1 MTVEQLYKE
10 CSRVVG
16 NASDTPALDARI
28 IIQYA
33 LGLDDSAFMLKG
45 PQEVPAIDAER
56 ILGMAHS
63 RRAGTPVAYI
73 TGHRGFF
80 MDDFLVNESTLIPR
94 ADTEVLVEHAISK
107 SKPIILH
114 KSDNIAHTPVNRPL
128 FSILDLCCGT
138 GCIGISLAKALAMD
152 LLIPEPSE
160 CSSGDLI
167 ELTLSDISEGAA
179 TVCRQN
185 ASNILGACNPCKRSK
200 VCWKVVTGDLFS
212 TVGDSRFD
220 IIVTNPPYIRRD
232 VIPTLD
238 EQVRNEP
245 MLALDGG
252 DDGLDAICRIV
263 EDAPKHLVTGGWMLM
278 EIGFDQGDA
287 VKRLFASAGFVDVC
301 VEKDL
306 GGRDRVVIGRI

>member
-1 MTVEQLYKE
+1 MTTEQLYRE
-10 CSRVVG
+10 CSRVIG

-28 IIQYA
+28 IIQDA

-45 PQEVPAIDAER
+45 PHEVPSIDAER
-56 ILGMAHS
+56 ILGMVHS
-63 RRAGTPVAYI
+63 RRDGTPVAYI

-94 ADTEVLVEHAISK
+94 ADTEVLVEHAIAK
-107 SKPIILH
+107 SKPIIQH
-114 KSDNIAHTPVNRPL
+114 KTDNIAHRPVNRPL

-138 GCIGISLAKALAMD
+138 GCIGISLAKALAME
-152 LLIPEPSE
+152 LEKHNA
-160 CSSGDLI
+160 GDLI

-179 TVCRQN
+179 TVCKQN
-185 ASNILGACNPCKRSK
+185 ASNILGACNPCKRSR
-200 VCWKVVTGDLFS
+200 VCWNTVTGDLFS

-252 DDGLDAICRIV
+252 NDGLDVICRIV

-287 VKRLFASAGFVDVC
+287 VKRMFQAAGFVDVS

-306 GGRDRVVIGRI
+306 GGRDRVVMGRI

>member
-1 MTVEQLYKE
+1 MTTRQLYRE
-10 CSRVVG
+10 CSRVIG

-28 IIQYA
+28 IIQDA

-45 PQEVPAIDAER
+45 PHEVPSIDAAR

-63 RRAGTPVAYI
+63 RRDGTPVAYI

-94 ADTEVLVEHAISK
+94 ADTEVLVEHAIAK
-107 SKPIILH
+107 SKPIILY
-114 KSDNIAHTPVNRPL
+114 KADNIAHRPVNRPL

-138 GCIGISLAKALAMD
+138 GCIGISLAKALA
-152 LLIPEPSE
+152 LELEKHNA
-160 CSSGDLI
+160 GDII

-185 ASNILGACNPCKRSK
+185 ASNILGACNPCKPSK
-200 VCWKVVTGDLFS
+200 VWWNVVTGDLFS

-252 DDGLDAICRIV
+252 DDGLDAICRIA
-263 EDAPKHLVTGGWMLM
+263 EDAPKHLVPGGWMLM

-287 VKRLFASAGFVDVC
+287 VKMMFASAGFVDVC

>member
-1 MTVEQLYKE
+1 MTTEQLYRE
-10 CSRVVG
+10 CSRVIG

-45 PQEVPAIDAER
+45 PQEVPSIDAES
-56 ILGMAHS
+56 ILGMVHS
-63 RRAGTPVAYI
+63 RRDGTPVAYI

-107 SKPIILH
+107 SKPIILY
-114 KSDNIAHTPVNRPL
+114 KADNIAHTPVNRPL

-138 GCIGISLAKALAMD
+138 GCIGISLAKALA
-152 LLIPEPSE
+152 LELEKHNE
-160 CSSGDLI
+160 SGFI

-200 VCWKVVTGDLFS
+200 VCWNVVTGDLFS

-220 IIVTNPPYIRRD
+220 IIVTNPPYIRSD

-245 MLALDGG
+245 LLALDGG

>member
-1 MTVEQLYKE
+1 MTVEQLYRE
-10 CSRVVG
+10 CSRVIG

-28 IIQYA
+28 IIQDA
-33 LGLDDSAFMLKG
+33 LGLDDSAFILKG
-45 PQEVPAIDAER
+45 PHEVPSIDAAR

-63 RRAGTPVAYI
+63 RRDGTPVAYI

-114 KSDNIAHTPVNRPL
+114 KTDNIAHRPVNRPL

-138 GCIGISLAKALAMD
+138 GCIGISLAKTLTLELEKHNA
-152 LLIPEPSE
+152 
-160 CSSGDLI
+160 GGFI

-212 TVGDSRFD
+212 TVGDSLFD
-220 IIVTNPPYIRRD
+220 IIVTNPPYIRSD

-245 MLALDGG
+245 LLALDGG

-306 GGRDRVVIGRI
+306 GGCDRVVIGRI

>member
-1 MTVEQLYKE
+1 MTTEQLYRE
-10 CSRVVG
+10 CSRVIG

-28 IIQYA
+28 IIQDA

-45 PQEVPAIDAER
+45 PHEVPSIDAER
-56 ILGMAHS
+56 ILGMVHS
-63 RRAGTPVAYI
+63 RRDGTPVAYI

-94 ADTEVLVEHAISK
+94 ADTEILVEHAISK

-114 KSDNIAHTPVNRPL
+114 KIDNIAHIPANKPL

-138 GCIGISLAKALAMD
+138 GCIGISLAKALAME
-152 LLIPEPSE
+152 LEKHNA
-160 CSSGDLI
+160 GDLI

-179 TVCRQN
+179 TVCKQN
-185 ASNILGACNPCKRSK
+185 ASNILGACNPCKRAR

-212 TVGDSRFD
+212 TVGDSLFD
-220 IIVTNPPYIRRD
+220 IIVTNPPYIRSD

>member
-1 MTVEQLYKE
+1 MTTEQLYRE
-10 CSRVVG
+10 CSRVIG

-28 IIQYA
+28 IIQDA

-45 PQEVPAIDAER
+45 PHEVPSIDAER
-56 ILGMAHS
+56 ILGMVHS
-63 RRAGTPVAYI
+63 RRDGTPVAYI

-94 ADTEVLVEHAISK
+94 ADTEVLVEHAIVK
-107 SKPIILH
+107 LKPIIIS
-114 KSDNIAHTPVNRPL
+114 KTDNIEQSLKNRPPL
-128 FSILDLCCGT
+128 RPLLSILDLCCGT
-138 GCIGISLAKALAMD
+138 GCIGISLAKALAMELARHGID
-152 LLIPEPSE
+152 
-160 CSSGDLI
+160 SSI
-167 ELTLSDISEGAA
+167 KLTLSDVSDEAA
-179 TVCRQN
+179 NVCRKN
-185 ASNILGACNPCKRSK
+185 ASSILDGYK

-212 TVGDSRFD
+212 TVGVSRFD
-220 IIVTNPPYIRRD
+220 VIVTNPPYIRSD
-232 VIPTLD
+232 EIPTLD

-245 MLALDGG
+245 LLALDGG

-263 EDAPKHLVTGGWMLM
+263 EDAPKHLVSGGWMLM

>member
-10 CSRVVG
+10 CSRVIG

-28 IIQYA
+28 IIQDA

-45 PQEVPAIDAER
+45 SQEVPSIDAER

-63 RRAGTPVAYI
+63 RRDGTPVAYI

-80 MDDFLVNESTLIPR
+80 MDDFIVNESTLIPR
-94 ADTEVLVEHAISK
+94 ADTEVLVEHAIAK

-114 KSDNIAHTPVNRPL
+114 KADNIAHRPVNRPL

-138 GCIGISLAKALAMD
+138 GCIGISLAKALA
-152 LLIPEPSE
+152 LELEKHNA
-160 CSSGDLI
+160 GDLI

-179 TVCRQN
+179 TVCKQN
-185 ASNILGACNPCKRSK
+185 ASNILGACNPFKRAR
-200 VCWKVVTGDLFS
+200 VCWNVVTGDLFS

-278 EIGFDQGDA
+278 EIGFDQGDV
-287 VKRLFASAGFVDVC
+287 VKMIFASAGFVDVC

>member
-10 CSRVVG
+10 CSRVIG

-45 PQEVPAIDAER
+45 PQEVPSIDAER

-63 RRAGTPVAYI
+63 RRDGTPVAYI

-80 MDDFLVNESTLIPR
+80 MDDFIVNESTLIPR

-114 KSDNIAHTPVNRPL
+114 KTDNIAHIPANKPL
-128 FSILDLCCGT
+128 FSILDMCCGT
-138 GCIGISLAKALAMD
+138 GCIGISLAKALA
-152 LLIPEPSE
+152 LELEKHNA
-160 CSSGDLI
+160 GDI
-167 ELTLSDISEGAA
+167 IDLTLSDISEDAA
-179 TVCRQN
+179 AVCRQN
-185 ASNILGACNPCKRSK
+185 ALNILGSCNPCKRSR
-200 VCWKVVTGDLFS
+200 VCWNVVTGDLFS

-278 EIGFDQGDA
+278 EIGFDQGDT
-287 VKRLFASAGFVDVC
+287 VKMMFASAGFVDVC

>member
-1 MTVEQLYKE
+1 MTTEQLYRE
-10 CSRVVG
+10 CSRVIG

-28 IIQYA
+28 IIQDA

-45 PQEVPAIDAER
+45 PHEVPSIDAER
-56 ILGMAHS
+56 ILGMVHS
-63 RRAGTPVAYI
+63 RRDGTPVAYI

-107 SKPIILH
+107 SKPITLY
-114 KSDNIAHTPVNRPL
+114 KADNIAYTPVNRPL

-138 GCIGISLAKALAMD
+138 GCIGISLAKALA
-152 LLIPEPSE
+152 LELEKHNE
-160 CSSGDLI
+160 SGFI

-200 VCWKVVTGDLFS
+200 VCWNVVTGDLFS

-220 IIVTNPPYIRRD
+220 IIVTNPPYIRSD

-245 MLALDGG
+245 LLALDGG

>member
-10 CSRVVG
+10 CSRVIG

-45 PQEVPAIDAER
+45 PQEVPSIDAER

-63 RRAGTPVAYI
+63 RRDGTPVAYI

-94 ADTEVLVEHAISK
+94 ADTEVLVEHAIAK

-114 KSDNIAHTPVNRPL
+114 KTDNIAHRPVNRPL

-138 GCIGISLAKALAMD
+138 GCIGISLAKALAME
-152 LLIPEPSE
+152 LEKHNA
-160 CSSGDLI
+160 GDLI
-167 ELTLSDISEGAA
+167 DLTLSDISEDAA

-185 ASNILGACNPCKRSK
+185 ALNILGYGCKPSK
-200 VCWKVVTGDLFS
+200 VCWNVVTGDLFS

-287 VKRLFASAGFVDVC
+287 VKMMFASAGFVDVC

>member
-1 MTVEQLYKE
+1 MTTEQLYRE
-10 CSRVVG
+10 CSRVIG

-28 IIQYA
+28 IIQDA

-45 PQEVPAIDAER
+45 PHEVPSIDAAR

-63 RRAGTPVAYI
+63 RRDGTPVAYI

-94 ADTEVLVEHAISK
+94 ADTEVLVEHAIAK
-107 SKPIILH
+107 SKPIILY
-114 KSDNIAHTPVNRPL
+114 KADNITHRPINRPL

-138 GCIGISLAKALAMD
+138 GCIGISLAKALA
-152 LLIPEPSE
+152 LELEKHNA
-160 CSSGDLI
+160 GDLI

-200 VCWKVVTGDLFS
+200 VCWNVVTGDLFS
-212 TVGDSRFD
+212 TVGDSLFD
-220 IIVTNPPYIRRD
+220 IIVTNPPYIRSD
-232 VIPTLD
+232 VIPTLN

-245 MLALDGG
+245 LLALDGG

-278 EIGFDQGDA
+278 EIGFDQGDD

>member
-10 CSRVVG
+10 CSRVIG

-28 IIQYA
+28 IIQDA

-45 PQEVPAIDAER
+45 PQEVPSIDAER

-63 RRAGTPVAYI
+63 RRDGTPVAYI

-94 ADTEVLVEHAISK
+94 ADTEVLVEHAIVK
-107 SKPIILH
+107 LKPIIIS
-114 KSDNIAHTPVNRPL
+114 KTDNIEQSLKNRPPL
-128 FSILDLCCGT
+128 RPLLSILDLCCGT
-138 GCIGISLAKALAMD
+138 GCIGISLAKALAMELARHGID
-152 LLIPEPSE
+152 
-160 CSSGDLI
+160 SSI
-167 ELTLSDISEGAA
+167 KLTLSDVSDEAA
-179 TVCRQN
+179 NVCRKN
-185 ASNILGACNPCKRSK
+185 ASSILDGYK

-212 TVGDSRFD
+212 TVGVSRFD
-220 IIVTNPPYIRRD
+220 FIVTNPPYIRSD

-245 MLALDGG
+245 LLALDGG

-263 EDAPKHLVTGGWMLM
+263 EDAPKHLVSGGWMLM

>member
-10 CSRVVG
+10 CSRVIG

-45 PQEVPAIDAER
+45 PQEVPSIDAER

-63 RRAGTPVAYI
+63 RRDGTPVAYI

-94 ADTEVLVEHAISK
+94 ADTEVLVEHAIAK

-114 KSDNIAHTPVNRPL
+114 KTDNIAHRPVNRPL

-138 GCIGISLAKALAMD
+138 GCIGISLAKALAME
-152 LLIPEPSE
+152 LEKHNA
-160 CSSGDLI
+160 GDI
-167 ELTLSDISEGAA
+167 IDLTLSDISEDAA
-179 TVCRQN
+179 AVCRQN
-185 ASNILGACNPCKRSK
+185 ALNILGSCNPCKRSR
-200 VCWKVVTGDLFS
+200 VCWNVVTGDLFS

-287 VKRLFASAGFVDVC
+287 VKRMFSSAGFADVC

>member
-1 MTVEQLYKE
+1 MTTEQLYRE
-10 CSRVVG
+10 CSRVIG

-28 IIQYA
+28 IIQDA

-45 PQEVPAIDAER
+45 PQEVPSIDAER

-63 RRAGTPVAYI
+63 RRDGTPVAYI

-94 ADTEVLVEHAISK
+94 ADTEVLVEHAIVK
-107 SKPIILH
+107 LKPIIIS
-114 KSDNIAHTPVNRPL
+114 KTDNIEQSLKNRPPL
-128 FSILDLCCGT
+128 RPLLSILDLCCGT
-138 GCIGISLAKALAMD
+138 GCIGISLAKALAMELARHGID
-152 LLIPEPSE
+152 
-160 CSSGDLI
+160 SSI
-167 ELTLSDISEGAA
+167 KLTLSDVSDEAA
-179 TVCRQN
+179 NVCRKN
-185 ASNILGACNPCKRSK
+185 ASSILDGYK

-212 TVGDSRFD
+212 TVGVSRFD
-220 IIVTNPPYIRRD
+220 VIVTNPPYIRSD

-245 MLALDGG
+245 LLALDGG

-263 EDAPKHLVTGGWMLM
+263 EDAPKHLVSGGWMLM

>member
-10 CSRVVG
+10 CSRVIG

-45 PQEVPAIDAER
+45 PQEVPSIDAER

-63 RRAGTPVAYI
+63 RRDGTPVAYI

-94 ADTEVLVEHAISK
+94 ADTEVLVEHAIVK
-107 SKPIILH
+107 LKPIIIS
-114 KSDNIAHTPVNRPL
+114 KTDNIEQSLKNRPPL
-128 FSILDLCCGT
+128 RPLLSILDLCCGT
-138 GCIGISLAKALAMD
+138 GCIGISLAKALAMELARHGID
-152 LLIPEPSE
+152 
-160 CSSGDLI
+160 SSI
-167 ELTLSDISEGAA
+167 KLTLSDVSDEAA
-179 TVCRQN
+179 NVCRKN
-185 ASNILGACNPCKRSK
+185 ASSILDGYK

-212 TVGDSRFD
+212 TVGVSRFD
-220 IIVTNPPYIRRD
+220 VIVTNPPYIRSD

-245 MLALDGG
+245 LLALDGG

>member
-1 MTVEQLYKE
+1 MTTEQLYRE
-10 CSRVVG
+10 CSRVIG

-28 IIQYA
+28 IIQDA

-45 PQEVPAIDAER
+45 PHEVPSIDVER
-56 ILGMAHS
+56 ILGMVHS
-63 RRAGTPVAYI
+63 RRDGTPVAYI

-94 ADTEVLVEHAISK
+94 ADTEVLVEHAIVK
-107 SKPIILH
+107 LKPIIIS
-114 KSDNIAHTPVNRPL
+114 KTDNIEQSLKNRPPL
-128 FSILDLCCGT
+128 RPLLSILDLCCGT
-138 GCIGISLAKALAMD
+138 GCIGISLAKALAMELARHGID
-152 LLIPEPSE
+152 
-160 CSSGDLI
+160 SSI
-167 ELTLSDISEGAA
+167 KLTLSDVSDEAA
-179 TVCRQN
+179 NVCRKN
-185 ASNILGACNPCKRSK
+185 ASSILDGYK

-212 TVGDSRFD
+212 TVGVSRFD
-220 IIVTNPPYIRRD
+220 VIVTNPPYIRSD

-245 MLALDGG
+245 LLALDGG

>member
-10 CSRVVG
+10 CSRVIG

-45 PQEVPAIDAER
+45 PQEVPSIDAER
-56 ILGMAHS
+56 ILGMVHS
-63 RRAGTPVAYI
+63 RRDGTPVAYI

-107 SKPIILH
+107 SKPITLY
-114 KSDNIAHTPVNRPL
+114 KADNIAHTPVNRPL

-138 GCIGISLAKALAMD
+138 GCIGISLAKALA
-152 LLIPEPSE
+152 LELEKHNA
-160 CSSGDLI
+160 GDLI
-167 ELTLSDISEGAA
+167 GLTLSDISEGAA

-185 ASNILGACNPCKRSK
+185 ASNILGACNPCKPSR
-200 VCWKVVTGDLFS
+200 VCWNVVTGDLFS
-212 TVGDSRFD
+212 TVGDSRFE

>member
-10 CSRVVG
+10 CSRVIG

-28 IIQYA
+28 IIQDA

-45 PQEVPAIDAER
+45 PHEVPSIDAER
-56 ILGMAHS
+56 ILGMVHS
-63 RRAGTPVAYI
+63 RRDGTPVAYI

-94 ADTEVLVEHAISK
+94 ADTETLVEHAISK
-107 SKPIILH
+107 SKPITLH
-114 KSDNIAHTPVNRPL
+114 KTDNIAHRPVNRPL

-138 GCIGISLAKALAMD
+138 GCIGISLAKALALELAKHRVD
-152 LLIPEPSE
+152 GS
-160 CSSGDLI
+160 I
-167 ELTLSDISEGAA
+167 ELTLSDISEDAA

-185 ASNILGACNPCKRSK
+185 ASNILGDCNPCKPSEQDRIR
-200 VCWKVVTGDLFS
+200 WNVVTGDLFS
-212 TVGDSRFD
+212 TVKGSRFD
-220 IIVTNPPYIRRD
+220 IIVTNPPYIRSD

-245 MLALDGG
+245 LLALDGG

>member
-10 CSRVVG
+10 CSRVIG

-45 PQEVPAIDAER
+45 PQEVPSIDAER

-63 RRAGTPVAYI
+63 RRDGTPVAYI

-107 SKPIILH
+107 SKPIILY
-114 KSDNIAHTPVNRPL
+114 KADNIAHRPVNRPL

-138 GCIGISLAKALAMD
+138 GCIGISLAKTLALELEKHNA
-152 LLIPEPSE
+152 
-160 CSSGDLI
+160 GGFI

-212 TVGDSRFD
+212 TVGDSLFD
-220 IIVTNPPYIRRD
+220 IIVTNPPYIRSD

-245 MLALDGG
+245 LLALDGG

>member
-10 CSRVVG
+10 CSRVIG

-45 PQEVPAIDAER
+45 PQEVPSIDAER

-63 RRAGTPVAYI
+63 RRDGTPVAYI

-80 MDDFLVNESTLIPR
+80 MDDFIVNESTLIPR

-114 KSDNIAHTPVNRPL
+114 KTDNIAHIPANKPL
-128 FSILDLCCGT
+128 FSILDMCCGT
-138 GCIGISLAKALAMD
+138 GCIGISLAKALA
-152 LLIPEPSE
+152 LELEKHNA
-160 CSSGDLI
+160 GDLI

-185 ASNILGACNPCKRSK
+185 ASNILGACNPCKPSR
-200 VCWKVVTGDLFS
+200 VCWNVVTGDLFS

-238 EQVRNEP
+238 EQVKNEP
-245 MLALDGG
+245 RLALDGG

>member
-1 MTVEQLYKE
+1 MTVEQLYRE
-10 CSRVVG
+10 CSRVIG

-28 IIQYA
+28 IIQDA

-45 PQEVPAIDAER
+45 PHEVPSIDAAR

-63 RRAGTPVAYI
+63 RRDGTPVAYI

-114 KSDNIAHTPVNRPL
+114 KTDNIAHRPVNRPL

-138 GCIGISLAKALAMD
+138 GCIGISLAKTLTLELEKHNA
-152 LLIPEPSE
+152 
-160 CSSGDLI
+160 GGFI

-212 TVGDSRFD
+212 TVGDSLFD
-220 IIVTNPPYIRRD
+220 IIVTNPPYIRSD

-245 MLALDGG
+245 LLALDGG

>member
-10 CSRVVG
+10 CSRVIG

-45 PQEVPAIDAER
+45 PQEVPSIDAAR
-56 ILGMAHS
+56 ILGMSHS
-63 RRAGTPVAYI
+63 RRDGTPVAYI

-107 SKPIILH
+107 SKPITLY
-114 KSDNIAHTPVNRPL
+114 KADNIAHTPVNRPL

-138 GCIGISLAKALAMD
+138 GCIGISLAKTLALE
-152 LLIPEPSE
+152 LEKH
-160 CSSGDLI
+160 I

-212 TVGDSRFD
+212 TVGDSLFD
-220 IIVTNPPYIRRD
+220 IIVTNPPYIRSD

-245 MLALDGG
+245 LLALDGG

>member
-1 MTVEQLYKE
+1 MTTEQLYRE
-10 CSRVVG
+10 CSRVIG

-28 IIQYA
+28 IIQDA

-45 PQEVPAIDAER
+45 PHEVPSIDAER
-56 ILGMAHS
+56 ILGMVHS
-63 RRAGTPVAYI
+63 RRDGTPVAYI

-107 SKPIILH
+107 SKPITLY
-114 KSDNIAHTPVNRPL
+114 KADNIAHTPVNRPL

-138 GCIGISLAKALAMD
+138 GCIGISLAKALA
-152 LLIPEPSE
+152 LELEKHNE
-160 CSSGDLI
+160 SGFI

-200 VCWKVVTGDLFS
+200 VCWNVVTGDLFS

-220 IIVTNPPYIRRD
+220 IIVTNPPYIRSD

-245 MLALDGG
+245 LLALDGG

-287 VKRLFASAGFVDVC
+287 VKRMFQTAGFVDVS

>member
-10 CSRVVG
+10 CSRVIG
-16 NASDTPALDARI
+16 NASDTPTLDARI

-45 PQEVPAIDAER
+45 PQEVPSIDAER

-63 RRAGTPVAYI
+63 RRDGTPVAYI

-114 KSDNIAHTPVNRPL
+114 KADNIAHTPVNRPL

-138 GCIGISLAKALAMD
+138 GCIGISLVKALAMD
-152 LLIPEPSE
+152 LLMPEPSE
-160 CSSGDLI
+160 CSSGDI
-167 ELTLSDISEGAA
+167 IDLTLSDISEAA
-179 TVCRQN
+179 AAVCRQN
-185 ASNILGACNPCKRSK
+185 ALNILGYGCKPSK
-200 VCWKVVTGDLFS
+200 VWWNVVTGDLFS

-245 MLALDGG
+245 LLALDGG

-263 EDAPKHLVTGGWMLM
+263 EDAPKHLVPGGWMLM

-287 VKRLFASAGFVDVC
+287 VKMMFASAGFVDVC

>member
-10 CSRVVG
+10 CSRVIG

-45 PQEVPAIDAER
+45 PQEVPSIDAER

-63 RRAGTPVAYI
+63 RRDGTPVAYI

-80 MDDFLVNESTLIPR
+80 MDDFIVNESTLIPR

-114 KSDNIAHTPVNRPL
+114 KTDNIAHRPVNRPL

-138 GCIGISLAKALAMD
+138 GCIGISLAKALAME
-152 LLIPEPSE
+152 LEKHNA
-160 CSSGDLI
+160 GDLI

-185 ASNILGACNPCKRSK
+185 ASNILGACNPCKPSR
-200 VCWKVVTGDLFS
+200 VCWNVVTGDLFS

>member
-10 CSRVVG
+10 CSRVIG

-45 PQEVPAIDAER
+45 PQEVPSIDAER

-63 RRAGTPVAYI
+63 RRDGTPVAYI

-114 KSDNIAHTPVNRPL
+114 KTDNIAHIPANKPL
-128 FSILDLCCGT
+128 FSILDMCCGT
-138 GCIGISLAKALAMD
+138 GCIGISLAKALA
-152 LLIPEPSE
+152 LELEKHNA
-160 CSSGDLI
+160 GDLI
-167 ELTLSDISEGAA
+167 GLTLSDISEGAA

-185 ASNILGACNPCKRSK
+185 ASNILGACNPCKPSR
-200 VCWKVVTGDLFS
+200 VCWNVVTGDLFS
-212 TVGDSRFD
+212 TVGDSLFD

-238 EQVRNEP
+238 EQVKNEP
-245 MLALDGG
+245 RLALDGG